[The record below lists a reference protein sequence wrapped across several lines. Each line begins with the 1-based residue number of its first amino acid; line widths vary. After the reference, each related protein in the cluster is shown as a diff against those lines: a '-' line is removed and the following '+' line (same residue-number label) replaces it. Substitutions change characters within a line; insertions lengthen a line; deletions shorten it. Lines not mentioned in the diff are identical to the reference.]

1 MLLPLAWWTIRSR
14 KASFAGSFVTM
25 LCALALTT
33 CCAVLLDAG
42 AGASPAQGGAEVV
55 SFAVPFGFV
64 CLCVMAFAVAGTFS
78 LSVQQRTRE
87 IALLRAVAATPGQVR
102 RLIAHE
108 VLVLTAVA
116 AVPGCALGVLLADGL
131 RAWLAA
137 RDMIPASFPF
147 AFGPVS
153 VVAAVLIC
161 WVTAEAAVW
170 SSGRRASRVRAVQ
183 ALGEAAVPRRRVGA
197 ARTCLGLVV
206 LASGVWGLVAIGSSD
221 GPGAAN
227 TAVSM
232 VMVLM
237 AAVGLLSPWV
247 GKLAGSVFG
256 ALCRALFPA
265 VGLLVKANLGA
276 GYRRL
281 GAAAGP
287 LSLTVAFAAVALLV
301 PQLKWDEQ
309 WHQERQRLVADEVVR
324 GDGAGLPVAA
334 ARTAAAVPGAGATV
348 GATGTFVNVLG
359 DGGGDGDGQ
368 GDDAALGP
376 GGMAQAVTDGPLDA
390 VLDLGI
396 THGSMR
402 HPGPR
407 DIALSADLAQ
417 RAHVGVG
424 DTVTLSMEDDRPEKA
439 RVAAVYTR
447 SRGFGEAVLP
457 LRLAARHLDGEQP
470 LLDEVYVRAAPGAQ
484 RQLADGLRALH
495 RAEPSWRMLDH
506 AAYRAEALRARDASM
521 TATYLL
527 LLVVTAFT
535 SISVVNTLVM
545 TTMERSGEFA
555 LLRLVGATPGQ
566 VARMMRLENAV
577 VVIAALLVG
586 AAVAGAVLAVFSRAL
601 TGSAVPHLPAGTVA
615 LVLGGAGL
623 LALGTGIVTTRIA
636 LRQSPTAALRGAG

>member
-1 MLLPLAWWTIRSR
+1 MLLPLAWWTVRSR
-14 KASFAGSFVTM
+14 KASFAGSFVAM

-42 AGASPAQGGAEVV
+42 AGASPAQGGADVV

-108 VLVLTAVA
+108 VLVVTAVA

-137 RDMIPASFPF
+137 RGMIPAAFPF
-147 AFGPVS
+147 AFGPIS
-153 VVAAVLIC
+153 VVSAVLIC

-170 SSGRRASRVRAVQ
+170 SSGWRASRVRAVQ

-197 ARTCLGLVV
+197 VRTCLGLVV
-206 LASGVWGLVAIGSSD
+206 LASGAWGLAAIGSSG
-221 GPGAAN
+221 GPDAAN

-237 AAVGLLSPWV
+237 VAVGLLSPWV
-247 GKLAGSVFG
+247 GKLAGGVFG

-287 LSLTVAFAAVALLV
+287 LSLTVAFTAVALLV

-324 GDGAGLPVAA
+324 GGGAGLPVAA
-334 ARTAAAVPGAGATV
+334 ARTVGALSGAGVAV
-348 GATGTFVNVLG
+348 GATGTFVNVLP
-359 DGGGDGDGQ
+359 GGHGQ
-368 GDDAALGP
+368 GDDAAPGP

-390 VLDLGI
+390 VVDLGVM
-396 THGSMR
+396 HGSMR

-407 DIALSADLAQ
+407 DIALSTGLAR

-439 RVAAVYTR
+439 RVTAVYTR

-457 LRLAARHLDGEQP
+457 LPLAARHLDGEQP

-506 AAYRAEALRARDASM
+506 AGYRAEALRTRDSAM

-555 LLRLVGATPGQ
+555 LLRLVGATPRQ

-577 VVIAALLVG
+577 VVVAALGVG

-636 LRQSPTAALRGAG
+636 LRQPPTAALRGAG